1 MMTDDGVLLERLQ
14 NSKYESTNKDTIV
27 KLSQSS
33 NSAIALLRNL
43 PFLTLHPCLDKYI
56 PCKIIYPRIY
66 M

>member
-1 MMTDDGVLLERLQ
+1 MMTDDGVLLERLL

-43 PFLTLHPCLDKYI
+43 PFLTLHPCLDIYI
-56 PCKIIYPRIY
+56 P
-66 M
+66 